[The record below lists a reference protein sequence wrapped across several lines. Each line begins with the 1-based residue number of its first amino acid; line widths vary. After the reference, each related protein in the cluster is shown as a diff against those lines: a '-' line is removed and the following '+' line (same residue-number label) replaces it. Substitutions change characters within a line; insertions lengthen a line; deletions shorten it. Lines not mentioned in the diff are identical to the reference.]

1 MDITEQ
7 WTKIKTNEGRVIYSY
22 EYEKNGITYSVDGHH
37 VILKPSVREIHIANV
52 LAVHYGKTVEVIPR
66 VNYPQGIK
74 TPDYKIDGATYDL
87 KTILSNVEAA
97 FYNSIS
103 KKKNQATNFI
113 LDVSANNF
121 SENEILTRVL
131 KVYTS
136 THTRFVEKIVII
148 KDDQVLKVYSRQ

>member
-7 WTKIKTNEGRVIYSY
+7 WTSVKTNKGSVIYRY
-22 EYEKNGITYSVDGHH
+22 EYEKNGITYHVDGRH

-52 LAVHYGKTVEVIPR
+52 LAVRYGKTVEVIPR
-66 VNYPQGIK
+66 VNFPQGIK
-74 TPDYKIDGATYDL
+74 TPDYIIDGATYDL
-87 KTILSNVEAA
+87 KTIITNVEEA

-113 LDVSANNF
+113 LDISTNSF
-121 SENEILTRVL
+121 SEDEILTRVL

-136 THTRFVEKIVII
+136 THTKFVEKMVII
-148 KDDQVLKVYSRQ
+148 KDDRVIKAYSR